1 MLALPGAFSPQINLQ
16 PMSMAQK
23 QNPQRRY
30 WATALTPPVLDGCS
44 EGWQLRQAEA
54 AVHAGVVRARVGQ
67 AQGL

>member
-1 MLALPGAFSPQINLQ
+1 MGLFLEPTPHKFLQ

-23 QNPQRRY
+23 QNLKRRR
-30 WATALTPPVLDGCS
+30 WATALPPPVLDECS

>member
-1 MLALPGAFSPQINLQ
+1 
-16 PMSMAQK
+16 MSMAQE
-23 QNPQRRY
+23 QNLKRRR
-30 WATALTPPVLDGCS
+30 WATALPPPVLDGCS

>member
-1 MLALPGAFSPQINLQ
+1 MLALPGAYSPQIFTTHVHGSKNL
-16 PMSMAQK
+16 K
-23 QNPQRRY
+23 RRR
-30 WATALTPPVLDGCS
+30 WATALLPPVLDGCL